1 MFHKLEP
8 QIKQMCKLFFLM
20 TNILCINKK
29 VKENIREGSEKQ
41 RGIRSAFHRNSTISK
56 IDI

>member
-1 MFHKLEP
+1 V
-8 QIKQMCKLFFLM
+8 QAFFLM